1 MRPFRFLTCCPGMR
15 PVVCLVWAVVWLFST
30 AAPTLGWTGT
40 DVEDG
45 RLAHASFSAI
55 EDGGLLTADP
65 TTSGT
70 GDKEEDE
77 REAGKDGC
85 DEASAADSDRALTDV
100 GSKGQK
106 RCPGVP
112 VRLEGRMWLLHC
124 ALKLD
129 C

>member
-1 MRPFRFLTCCPGMR
+1 MRPCRFLTCCPGMR
-15 PVVCLVWAVVWLFST
+15 PAVCLLWAVVWLFST

-40 DVEDG
+40 GADEG

-55 EDGGLLTADP
+55 DDGGLLKADP

-85 DEASAADSDRALTDV
+85 DEASASTSDCALTQV
-100 GSKGQK
+100 GSTGRKG
-106 RCPGVP
+106 CPGVP